1 MGVIYKIT
9 IIDINPMV
17 QLTIQEF
24 ISNSDI
30 NVDQLYIDK
39 FWSNISEDKWIYV
52 GSDMLKWIGYDCT
65 ESRHDKRTYIELLQR
80 NFIESTNYR
89 IISTSEIKDFY
100 REDILPIEMPDQI
113 DPGNRTNHLIVSP
126 DCFKESLMI
135 MTTDRAKQIRMYYLQ
150 LEKVYNQYKEYT
162 YTYKLQEQTKQLQL
176 KDDQLKEAL
185 SKINSY
191 QTMVI
196 KKASFKC
203 DQYVYVATSRNYA
216 KQNVFKV
223 GMTKSLEKRMSGY
236 QTGRVLDD
244 KFSYLYLMKCV
255 DAKALE
261 QLIFTR
267 LEPFRYDD
275 SKELFQ
281 IHFETLKDI
290 LSIFEKFETESVNSI
305 NQLLSDYYSKYDDMP
320 AIDFESLIIP
330 NLDEYFEERFNITPI
345 DRYVPII
352 DPQSSPFSLTT
363 EQVNDR
369 LNKFGIKLIG
379 EYSGKCEESH
389 WFECSSPLNHK
400 FESSFKY
407 INSTKHCSY
416 CGNERILDRICIHEY
431 TDRTYDYVKTYITF
445 DELKKAKPDLNH
457 QLLRN
462 IIREKRWLTPHEGHI
477 YSILSPYDNKL
488 SLTKPLT
495 AEELFI
501 IDVLRIDFK
510 SMYDRI
516 SNSVLNY
523 IIALDKDNKIAYF
536 GKSATEMGCHLK
548 QLNSN
553 KKINRKTITKRIVD
567 GVLYGGYKWIKHD
580 SNVYQDYTMVDVD
593 SLV

>member
-1 MGVIYKIT
+1 M
-9 IIDINPMV
+9 
-17 QLTIQEF
+17 
-24 ISNSDI
+24 ISN
-30 NVDQLYIDK
+30 
-39 FWSNISEDKWIYV
+39 
-52 GSDMLKWIGYDCT
+52 
-65 ESRHDKRTYIELLQR
+65 ESRHDKRYYLELLER
-80 NFIESTNYR
+80 NFTENNDYR
-89 IISTSEIKDFY
+89 IISTSEIKEVQSGVDPAL
-100 REDILPIEMPDQI
+100 ELPNQI
-113 DPGNRTNHLIVSP
+113 DSGNRTKHIITSP
-126 DCFKESLMI
+126 SCFKKSLML
-135 MTTDRAKQIRMYYLQ
+135 MNTERAKQIRNYYLQ
-150 LEKVYNQYKEYT
+150 LEQVYQKYDRYQLQYQ
-162 YTYKLQEQTKQLQL
+162 LQEQTKQLQL
-176 KDDQLKEAL
+176 KDKQLTEAL
-185 SKINSY
+185 GKINSY

-196 KKASFKC
+196 KNASFKC
-203 DQYVYVATSRNYA
+203 DQYVYVATSRNYT

-305 NQLLSDYYSKYDDMP
+305 NQLLSDYYSKYVDMP

-400 FESSFKY
+400 FESSFEY

-431 TDRTYDYVKTYITF
+431 TDRTYDYVKTYTTF

-495 AEELFI
+495 AAELFI

-536 GKSATEMGCHLK
+536 GKSATKMSYKLK

-553 KKINRKTITKRIVD
+553 KRFNRKTITKRIVD
-567 GVLYGGYKWIKHD
+567 GALYGGYKWIKHD

>member
-1 MGVIYKIT
+1 MT
-9 IIDINPMV
+9 

-24 ISNSDI
+24 ISTSNI
-30 NVDQLYIDK
+30 NVEQLYIDK

-52 GSDMLKWIGYDCT
+52 GADMLKWIGYGSLNIF
-65 ESRHDKRTYIELLQR
+65 EDKRHYIELLQR
-80 NFIESTNYR
+80 NFIETNDYKLLKA
-89 IISTSEIKDFY
+89 SEIKEFY
-100 REDILPIEMPDQI
+100 LGVDPQIEI
-113 DPGNRTNHLIVSP
+113 DSGNRTKHIITSP
-126 DCFKESLMI
+126 SCFKKSLM
-135 MTTDRAKQIRMYYLQ
+135 MMNTERAKQIRNYYLQ
-150 LEKVYNQYKEYT
+150 LEQVYQKYDRYQLQYQLET
-162 YTYKLQEQTKQLQL
+162 QTKQLQL
-176 KDDQLKEAL
+176 KDKQLTEAL
-185 SKINSY
+185 GKINSY

-203 DQYVYVATSRNYA
+203 NQYVYVATNRTYA
-216 KQNVFKV
+216 KQNMFKI
-223 GMTKSLEKRMSGY
+223 GMTESPEKRLCGY
-236 QTGRVLDD
+236 QTGRVSDD
-244 KFSYLYLMKCV
+244 KFAYVFIMKCV
-255 DAKALE
+255 NGKALE

-267 LEPFRYDD
+267 LEPFRYDKH
-275 SKELFQ
+275 KEVFQ
-281 IHFETLKDI
+281 IHFEILKDI
-290 LSIFEKFETESVNSI
+290 LSIFEKFETESVHSI
-305 NQLLSDYYSKYDDMP
+305 NQLLSDYYSKYVDMP

-352 DPQSSPFSLTT
+352 DPQPSPFSLTT

-369 LNKFGIKLIG
+369 LNKFGLKLIG
-379 EYSGKCEESH
+379 EYSGKCEDTH

-400 FESSFKY
+400 FESNFEY
-407 INSTKHCSY
+407 INSTGRCSY

-431 TDRTYDYVKTYITF
+431 TDRTYDYVKTYTTF

-477 YSILSPYDNKL
+477 YSILSPYDGKL

-495 AEELFI
+495 PSELFI

-510 SMYDRI
+510 SMCNRI
-516 SNSVLNY
+516 SNSVLTY
-523 IIALDKDNKIAYF
+523 IIALDKGNKIAYF

-553 KKINRKTITKRIVD
+553 KKINRKTITKRIAD

-580 SNVYQDYTMVDVD
+580 SNVYQDYTMIDVD